1 MTYRNKKNEKRRR
14 NLRLSALTLG
24 ESERNSQLLGS
35 FQLSITLPPWLPS
48 PKTDEGLPNLD

>member
-35 FQLSITLPPWLPS
+35 FQLSITLPPGFQA
-48 PKTDEGLPNLD
+48 PKQMRGYQI